1 MKIRLASDLQPDSI
15 VDGEGMRT
23 VIWFQGCLHNCPGCH
38 NPNTHDLNGGIELD
52 IEDVKKQMDNLEFQ
66 NGITLSGGDP
76 FFQPEAATAL
86 AKYAH
91 EIGLNVWAYT
101 GFIYENIINNPKY
114 QELLNNIDVLVDG
127 PFILKEKSLDCKF
140 RGSKNQ
146 RIIDVKKSIESGKVI
161 DYYEV

>member
-66 NGITLSGGDP
+66 NGISLSGGDP

-86 AKYAH
+86 A
-91 EIGLNVWAYT
+91 
-101 GFIYENIINNPKY
+101 IYRFY
-114 QELLNNIDVLVDG
+114 L
-127 PFILKEKSLDCKF
+127 
-140 RGSKNQ
+140 
-146 RIIDVKKSIESGKVI
+146 
-161 DYYEV
+161 